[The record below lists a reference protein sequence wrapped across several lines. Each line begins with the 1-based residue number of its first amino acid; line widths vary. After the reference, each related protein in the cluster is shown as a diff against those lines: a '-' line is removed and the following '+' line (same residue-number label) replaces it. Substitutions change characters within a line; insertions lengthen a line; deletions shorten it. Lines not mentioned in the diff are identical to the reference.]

1 MSDWLMTILLGVVE
15 GVTEFLP
22 ISSTGHLLL
31 VEHWFGVKRS
41 ELFNVGIQSGALLAV
56 LLIYA
61 PRLRAMVCGEMGRS
75 GKQYLAKMLLAF
87 LVTAVLGL
95 AASKL
100 GLKLPE
106 NPTPI
111 AWTLIAGGVVIL
123 MAEAWLKSHEGHED
137 PGWGVALAIGASQML
152 AAVFPGTSR
161 SAVSIMTGMFG
172 GLSRTAAADFS
183 FVLGIPTL
191 LAASVLSFFRQLKT
205 TGVPDQHEWVHL
217 GLGFAVSAVTAYLV
231 VRWLL
236 GYIRTKTFLP
246 FGWYRIGLGLIWLL
260 LVKK

>member
-1 MSDWLMTILLGVVE
+1 MNEWMMTLFLGAVE

-61 PRLRAMVCGEMGRS
+61 PRLRAMVTGEMGKS
-75 GKQYLAKMLLAF
+75 GKQYLGKMVLAF
-87 LVTAVLGL
+87 LVTALLGL

-106 NPTPI
+106 NPAPI
-111 AWTLIAGGVVIL
+111 AWTLITGGIL
-123 MAEAWLKSHEGHED
+123 ILLAEVWLKRHQGHED
-137 PGWGVALAIGASQML
+137 PGWGTALAIGASQML
-152 AAVFPGTSR
+152 AAIFPGTSR
-161 SAVSIMTGMFG
+161 SAITIMTGMFG
-172 GLSRTAAADFS
+172 GLSRSAAADFS

-191 LAASVLSFFRQLKT
+191 LAASALSFFRQLKT
-205 TGVPDQHEWVHL
+205 TGVPDPHEWVHL
-217 GLGFAVSAVTAYLV
+217 GLGFAVSSVTAYLV

-236 GYIRTKTFLP
+236 VYIRTRTLSP
-246 FGWYRIGLGLIWLL
+246 FGWYRIAVGVVWLL
-260 LVKK
+260 LVKN

>member
-1 MSDWLMTILLGVVE
+1 MNEWGMTILLGVVE

-61 PRLRAMVCGEMGRS
+61 PRLRAMVTGEMGKS
-75 GKQYLAKMLLAF
+75 GKLYLTKIILAF

-95 AASKL
+95 AASKM

-106 NPTPI
+106 NPAPV
-111 AWTLIAGGVVIL
+111 AWTLIVGGVLIL
-123 MAEAWLKSHEGHED
+123 LAEAWLKRHQGHED
-137 PGWGVALAIGASQML
+137 PGWGTALAIGASQML
-152 AAVFPGTSR
+152 AAIFPGTSR
-161 SAVSIMTGMFG
+161 SAVSIMTGMFS

-191 LAASVLSFFRQLKT
+191 LAASALSFFRQLKES
-205 TGVPDQHEWVHL
+205 GMPVQDDWVHL
-217 GLGFAVSAVTAYLV
+217 GLGFAVSGVTAYLV

-236 GYIRTKTFLP
+236 GYIRTRTFSP
-246 FGWYRIGLGLIWLL
+246 FGWYRIGLGLVWLV
-260 LVKK
+260 LVK

>member
-1 MSDWLMTILLGVVE
+1 MNEWLMTILLGVVE

-31 VEHWFGVKRS
+31 VEHWFGVKRP

-61 PRLRAMVCGEMGRS
+61 PRLRAMLAGEMGKS
-75 GKQYLAKMLLAF
+75 GKLYLAKMVLAF

-95 AASKL
+95 SAAKM

-111 AWTLIAGGVVIL
+111 AWTLITGGGLIL
-123 MAEAWLKSHEGHED
+123 LAEAWLKRHQGQED
-137 PGWGVALAIGASQML
+137 PGWGTSLAIGASQML

-161 SAVSIMTGMFG
+161 SAASIMTGMFG

-217 GLGFAVSAVTAYLV
+217 GLGFAVSAITAYLV
-231 VRWLL
+231 VQWLL
-236 GYIRTKTFLP
+236 GYIRTRTFIP
-246 FGWYRIGLGLIWLL
+246 FGWYRIGLGVIWLL
-260 LVKK
+260 LVRK

>member
-1 MSDWLMTILLGVVE
+1 MNEWMMTIFLGVVE

-61 PRLRAMVCGEMGRS
+61 PRLRAMVTGEMGKS
-75 GKQYLAKMLLAF
+75 GKLYLAKMILAF

-106 NPTPI
+106 NPAPV
-111 AWTLIAGGVVIL
+111 AWTLITGGVLIL
-123 MAEAWLKSHEGHED
+123 LAEAWLKRHQGHED
-137 PGWGVALAIGASQML
+137 PGWLTALAIGASQML

-161 SAVSIMTGMFG
+161 SAVSIITGMFG

-205 TGVPDQHEWVHL
+205 TGIPEQHEWVHL
-217 GLGFAVSAVTAYLV
+217 GLGFAVSAITAYLV

-236 GYIRTKTFLP
+236 GYIRTRTFSP
-246 FGWYRIGLGLIWLL
+246 FGWYRIVLGVIWLL
-260 LVKK
+260 LVKN